1 MANDNNIQPMADDSQ
16 IVLYQPDDSIRLEVK
31 LDQDTVWLTQAQMTE
46 LFRTTRNNI
55 TMHIRNIF
63 KEKEL
68 DEKSVCKESLH
79 TAADGKRYRTKIYNL
94 DVIISV
100 GYRVKSP
107 IGTRFRQ
114 WANAVIK
121 QYLLQGYSVNRHLIA
136 LQENIDKRMTHI
148 EMSRLSSNSSLI
160 SLFGLRPLLQRW
172 SSSKVISILQELLWR
187 TLFVLPIIE

>member
-1 MANDNNIQPMADDSQ
+1 MIMANDNNIQPMADDSQ

-187 TLFVLPIIE
+187 T